1 MPGGVRRDL
10 RMVQASTLTVGVI
23 GHVDHGKTALVRAL
37 TGTDTDR
44 LPEERRRGIS
54 IALGFAYLA
63 LDNGATVLDLI
74 DMPGHERFLRTM
86 ISGATGISA
95 VLLVVAANEGI
106 KPQTIEHAEVAALLG
121 VRAAVIAV
129 TKCDLVG
136 PDQAKA
142 VGIEAASLAAGLGLV
157 APPPILVSPVSG
169 VGIAALNE
177 ALGLLSGR
185 ARRSDDRG
193 VCYLPID
200 RAFTVAGYGTVVTG
214 TLRWGSVAA
223 GDGVELAP
231 AGNRV
236 RVRGVQ
242 VRGRS
247 VPAAAPGQR
256 VAVNLRATDTAEA
269 RPGLALAVPGL
280 LSPSSWLSVEL
291 RAARSAPAPLG
302 SATRLRLLFATSET
316 EATVRLLDR
325 AELAPGDTCLAQ
337 LRCAPRIAVPTGE
350 HVILRLTSPLRV
362 VAGGRVLDA
371 QAQRLRRAE
380 PADLA
385 WLNALAHATPESVL
399 TKALERAGP
408 RGAKLIAL
416 ARLAGLSSAR
426 IAAALSRTPCVIAG
440 GVAVVAPALER
451 TAKDVL
457 RVLEANWPAHPEGLS
472 RDQLRAA
479 LAGCGP
485 EVLDMALA
493 RLVASGR
500 IERAS
505 RIRLIRAEHE
515 QARKA
520 SEDNLA
526 ASLVAAFL
534 RAGLSPPTDKP
545 PDVATRRALDRLVR
559 EGVLVRAPDKAQKRE
574 ILFHREAI
582 EEARRRLRPLLATGP
597 GLLVSDAG
605 AALGISRK
613 YSVPLLE
620 YLDATQFTRRI
631 GDRRQLSASPPPLPM
646 RERARG

>member
-1 MPGGVRRDL
+1 MPL
-10 RMVQASTLTVGVI
+10 ASTLIIGVI

-37 TGTDTDR
+37 TGIETDR

-54 IALGFAYLA
+54 IALGFAHLA
-63 LDNGATVLDLI
+63 FDRGGTVLDLI

-86 ISGATGISA
+86 IAGATGIGA

-129 TKCDLVG
+129 TKCDLV
-136 PDQAKA
+136 PPERASSVA
-142 VGIEAASLAAGLGLV
+142 AEAASLAAGLGLE
-157 APPPILVSPVSG
+157 APAPILVSPVANR
-169 VGIAALNE
+169 GIEVLKHALRDLAA
-177 ALGLLSGR
+177 R
-185 ARRSDDRG
+185 ARRPVDRG
-193 VCYLPID
+193 LGYLPID
-200 RAFTVAGYGTVVTG
+200 RSFTIAGHGTVVTG
-214 TLRWGSVAA
+214 TLRWGPIAV
-223 GDGVELAP
+223 GEDVELVP
-231 AGNRV
+231 KGNRV

-242 VRGRS
+242 VRGLGTA
-247 VPAAAPGQR
+247 AAAPGQR
-256 VAVNLRATDTAEA
+256 VAVNLRAIETAEA
-269 RPGLALAVPGL
+269 RPGLALATPGL
-280 LSPSSWLSVEL
+280 LSPSAWLSVAL
-291 RAARSAPAPLG
+291 RAAPSAPAPLG
-302 SATRLRLLFATSET
+302 SATKLRLLFATSET

-325 AELAPGDTCLAQ
+325 AELAPGETCLAQ
-337 LRCAPRIAVPTGE
+337 LRCAPRIALPVGE

-371 QAQRLRRAE
+371 QAVRLRRAD
-380 PADLA
+380 PPSMA
-385 WLNALAHATPESVL
+385 WLETLARATPEAIL
-399 TKALERAGP
+399 AAALDRTGP

-416 ARLAGLSSAR
+416 ARLAGLSPAR
-426 IAAALSRTPCVIAG
+426 IAAALSKMPAVIG
-440 GVAVVAPALER
+440 SGVAAAAPAVER
-451 TAKDVL
+451 TAADVL
-457 RVLEANWPAHPEGLS
+457 RALDAHWAAHPEGLP

-479 LAGCGP
+479 LPGSGP

-493 RLVASGR
+493 RLVAAGR

-515 QARKA
+515 QARKL
-520 SEDNLA
+520 SEDKLA
-526 ASLVAAFL
+526 SSLTTAFL

-559 EGVLVRAPDKAQKRE
+559 EGVLIRAPDKAQKRE

-620 YLDATQFTRRI
+620 YLDATQFTRRV
-631 GDRRQLSASPPPLPM
+631 GDRRQLRPAPPPLPT
-646 RERARG
+646 REPARG

>member
-1 MPGGVRRDL
+1 MPA
-10 RMVQASTLTVGVI
+10 ASSLIVGVI

-37 TGTDTDR
+37 TGIDTDR

-54 IALGFAYLA
+54 IALGFAHLSFN
-63 LDNGATVLDLI
+63 DGATVLDLI

-86 ISGATGISA
+86 ISGATGIGA

-106 KPQTIEHAEVAALLG
+106 KPQTTEHAEVAALLG

-136 PDQAKA
+136 PEQAEA
-142 VGIEAASLAAGLGLV
+142 VGIEAASLAAGLGLS
-157 APPPILVSPVSG
+157 APPPILVSPVAG
-169 VGIAALNE
+169 VGIAALKG
-177 ALGLLSGR
+177 ALGELAPR
-185 ARRSDDRG
+185 ARRPDERG
-193 VCYLPID
+193 VPYLPID
-200 RAFTVAGYGTVVTG
+200 RAFTVAGYGTVITG
-214 TLRWGSVAA
+214 TLRWGAIAV
-223 GDGVELAP
+223 GDEVELVS
-231 AGNRV
+231 AGNRA

-242 VRGRS
+242 VRGIS
-247 VPAAAPGQR
+247 FPTASPGQR
-256 VAVNLRATDTAEA
+256 VAVNLRATETTEA
-269 RPGLALAVPGL
+269 RPGTALAMPGL

-291 RAARSAPAPLG
+291 RASPSAPAPLG
-302 SATRLRLLFATSET
+302 SATKLRLLFATSET
-316 EATVRLLDR
+316 DATVRLLDR
-325 AELAPGDTCLAQ
+325 AELAPGETCLAQ
-337 LRCAPRIAVPTGE
+337 LRCTPRVAVPVGE
-350 HVILRLTSPLRV
+350 HVILRLTSPLSV

-371 QAQRLRRAE
+371 QAQRLRRAD
-380 PADLA
+380 PAAIA
-385 WLNALAHATPESVL
+385 WLDTLARAAPESVL
-399 TKALERAGP
+399 SAALGRAGS
-408 RGAKLIAL
+408 RGTSLVAL
-416 ARLAGLSSAR
+416 ARLAGLSPAR
-426 IAAALSRTPCVIAG
+426 TAAALSRTPCVVAG
-440 GVAVVAPALER
+440 GVAVAAPALER
-451 TAKDVL
+451 TAADAMHA
-457 RVLEANWPAHPEGLS
+457 LEAHWPAHPEGLS

-479 LAGCGP
+479 LPDCGP

-493 RLVASGR
+493 RLVAAGR

-520 SEDNLA
+520 GEDRLA
-526 ASLVAAFL
+526 ASLAAAFG

-582 EEARRRLRPLLATGP
+582 EEARRRLRPLLADGP
-597 GLLVSDAG
+597 GLLVGDAG

-631 GDRRQLSASPPPLPM
+631 GDRRQLSASPPPLPL